1 MKAIL
6 SIVVALALW
15 ASAAAAAEDE
25 AQRCGELPPAVA
37 QTKAAIRDAAAA
49 RDYAALAKLADP
61 ATFTYSF
68 GDGGDPVAYWTSVDG
83 EGTDIRATIAAL
95 LDMSCATFP
104 GDETGPYYE
113 WPAAAEI
120 PYAELTEDEVA
131 ALQKLYEGKLEDQ
144 YIEGPEVGYYVGWRL
159 LITED
164 GRWDAF
170 VAGD

>member
-6 SIVVALALW
+6 SIVAALALW
-15 ASAAAAAEDE
+15 ASTAAAEDE

-159 LITED
+159 LITAD